1 MSERRARVSA
11 EASHAQSTKARSS
24 RSFQRQAQALQ
35 RKARRRRTRMPRRLA
50 SWDRIAAA
58 LRAVPRVAWLCAAI
72 AVLNAVCWS
81 LLTPPFQVT
90 DETTHF
96 AYVQQLA
103 ENDALPTSSEQTY
116 SPEQETVLRDLRQ
129 YEVRQSPETHTIA
142 TAAEQLKLQED
153 LSAKLSRHGEGG
165 VGGAYNDPPLYY
177 ALQTIPYALASG
189 GTLLDQIEAM
199 RLLSALMAGFT
210 ALFAFLF
217 VREALPA
224 VPWAWTVG
232 GLSVALAPLLG
243 FVGGAVTPDAM
254 LATVTAVAFYLLA
267 RAFRRGLTAGLAI
280 AIGALLAVG
289 FLTKDNFIGLAP
301 GIVLGLVLLSVRAA
315 REHGASSYRWLAGAL
330 GVALSPVILYM
341 LVNVLSGK
349 DVLGVVSKVLKLNG
363 TGGSVFAK
371 LSYVWQYYLPRLPG
385 MTDYFPG
392 IFPARDLWF
401 DHGVGY
407 YGWVDTAFP
416 VWVQRAAV
424 FPALALV
431 LLCGWAIVNGRAS
444 LRRRL
449 GEALVYA
456 TMAVGL
462 LALIGLTSYIDRHEG
477 VFAAPRYLLPLIP
490 LLGVA
495 LALAARGA
503 GRRAGLVVGAAIVV
517 LFLAH
522 DIFSQI
528 LVVGRYYG

>member
-1 MSERRARVSA
+1 MSGQEPQASTRASN
-11 EASHAQSTKARSS
+11 AQSTKARSS
-24 RSFQRQAQALQ
+24 RSFQRQAQALR
-35 RKARRRRTRMPRRLA
+35 RKARRERSQLPRWFDF
-50 SWDRIAAA
+50 WDRIGPA
-58 LRAVPRVAWLCAAI
+58 LRAVPRAAWLCAAI
-72 AVLNAVCWS
+72 AVLNAACWS
-81 LLTPPFQVT
+81 LLMPPFQVT

-103 ENDALPTSSEQTY
+103 ENDALPSSSDQTF
-116 SPEQETVLRDLRQ
+116 SQEQEAVLRDLRQ

-142 TAAEQLKLQED
+142 TAAEQQQLQED
-153 LSAKLSRHGEGG
+153 LDRKLSRHGEGG
-165 VGGAYNDPPLYY
+165 VGGSYNDPPLYY

-189 GTLLDQIEAM
+189 GTLLDQLETM
-199 RLLSALMAGFT
+199 RLLSALMAALT

-224 VPWAWTVG
+224 APWAWTVG

-254 LATVTAVAFYLLA
+254 LAAVAAACFYLLA
-267 RAFRRGLTAGLAI
+267 RAFRRGLTPGLAI

-301 GIVLGLVLLSVRAA
+301 GIVLGLIVLSVRAA
-315 REHGASSYRWLAGAL
+315 RVHGASSYRWLAGAL
-330 GVALSPVILYM
+330 GVALSPVIVYVF
-341 LVNVLSGK
+341 VNLLSGK
-349 DVLGVVSKVLKLNG
+349 NALGVVSNVLKLKG
-363 TGGSVFAK
+363 AGGSLFAK
-371 LSYVWQYYLPRLPG
+371 LSYVWQYYLPRFPG
-385 MTDYFPG
+385 MTNYFPG
-392 IFPARDLWF
+392 VSAPRDLWF

-416 VWVQRAAV
+416 TWVQRAALV
-424 FPALALV
+424 PALALV
-431 LLCGWAIVNGRAS
+431 LLCGWAIVGERVA

-456 TMAVGL
+456 TMALGL

-477 VFAAPRYLLPLIP
+477 VFASPRYLLPLIP
-490 LLGVA
+490 LLGLA

-503 GRRAGLVVGAAIVV
+503 GRRAGLAVGAAIVM

-522 DIFSQI
+522 DVFSQL